1 MSYTIIRSDGSTL
14 TTIQDGTINTTSA
27 SIGLPGRSYAGY
39 GQVINTNFVRMIENF
54 ASSSPPANPLRGQL
68 WFNTTEGV
76 LKICPADGTLTA
88 AEWVTVVTQGEAGTT
103 TFGNINV
110 SGNVVANNIRSVNDL
125 DVGNSLVALNATIS
139 NNISALR
146 GTIQTAT
153 LGNVTTQQIT
163 TGNNTTSGTLTG
175 IWTIFGQSNGNAL
188 SLNAGNISF
197 VANSVNGIKCDNY
210 MYSNGARFNPSGT
223 YTNANVAD
231 FLTGGNGAVRFNGN
245 IAPTRVTTT
254 RLDGGGVIAGIWN
267 LASGARLQATY
278 ADLAERFEADDT
290 YDAGTVVELGGEK
303 EITAVVDEL
312 SDSVFGVISSTA
324 AYMMNSAAGNDKTHP
339 PVAISGRVPVKVKGK
354 VKKGDRLVS
363 AGKGYARSAKPG
375 EATAFNT
382 IGRSLTTK
390 TTTDIGTVEAIVVI
404 R

>member
-27 SIGLPGRSYAGY
+27 SVGLPGRSYAGY
-39 GQVINTNFVRMIENF
+39 GQILNTNVVRMIENF
-54 ASSSPPANPLRGQL
+54 ASASPPANPLRGQL

-88 AEWVTVVTQGEAGTT
+88 AEWVTVITQGESGTT
-103 TFGNINV
+103 TFGNINA
-110 SGNVVANNIRSVNDL
+110 GNVVANNIRSVNDL

-188 SLNAGNISF
+188 SLNSGNISF

-210 MYSNGARFNPSGT
+210 MHANGARFNPSGT
-223 YTNANVAD
+223 YTNANVSD
-231 FLTGGNGAVRFNGN
+231 FLTGSNGAVRFSGN

-290 YDAGTVVELGGEK
+290 YDAGTVVELGGDK

-324 AYMMNSAAGNDKTHP
+324 AYMMNSAAGNDETHP

-363 AGKGYARSAKPG
+363 AGKGYARAAKPG